1 MRLLAVLVA
10 TSLVPS
16 VAWAHPHIWISQHV
30 RPIVTDGKFTHVE
43 IEWRFDPMASEE
55 EIPPIDEDNDGK
67 LSADEVKSLA
77 NDMLPELRKKGFL
90 TWLNIGAID
99 FRPPTMPTLNA
110 RIDDPAS
117 FRPPDWNHDAGD
129 KDAGMPM
136 PRNKQ
141 VEKAPPPVPR
151 NLIYIMR
158 FELPQPVKSFTITSY
173 EQEDFVRIEVDK
185 ASLPA
190 NCKLAKHPT
199 YKSEFVPGRPV
210 FADKVSCQ
218 LP

>member
-1 MRLLAVLVA
+1 MSRQAEVRQPRAVLFDWDN
-10 TSLVPS
+10 TLVNTWPT
-16 VAWAHPHIWISQHV
+16 
-30 RPIVTDGKFTHVE
+30 IVECYRDTFIALGETP
-43 IEWRFDPMASEE
+43 WT
-55 EIPPIDEDNDGK
+55 
-67 LSADEVKSLA
+67 ADEVKSLA

-110 RIDDPAS
+110 RIDDPAT